1 MRLSEFAQREPIDD
15 ITAHTLNALWASRF
29 DGELRFGTEGPG
41 QRWRA
46 HDLLSAYFDP
56 GLGAAGRTY
65 LRDGFRNTPRRSRR
79 AAQWLLGTALA
90 SVPGLRLSSREAFY
104 VEGDRPT
111 KDLLVVPGNRRLRL
125 LDFGQGRAVVATKR
139 GYDSASLSTELRVRS
154 ERQAKFM
161 VPVLEADAEAGWL
174 EEPLLQGWPLPRAP
188 RDHDQRA
195 SLLWAR
201 DAVAQW
207 AEPECR
213 SEDTAD
219 YLGPLLE
226 RLKVDLQTAHE
237 RFPDLHR
244 VPPAWQQQL
253 ESWALE
259 APRVEV
265 LPSHGDL
272 QAGNLWLQ
280 ADRSSVLILDW
291 ERSAPRSRGYDGRV
305 QELATRS
312 PVGLGARI
320 IGGVRE
326 AGSDRSALSL
336 FLLED
341 WQWFLTEA
349 LDVPGARCPGG
360 LATLHA
366 ELSACASELVSG
378 GLT

>member
-1 MRLSEFAQREPIDD
+1 MRLSEFAQREPIDA
-15 ITAHTLNALWASRF
+15 ITAQTLNEVWASRF
-29 DGELRFGTEGPG
+29 DGALRFEVDGAG

-46 HDLLSAYFDP
+46 HDLLSAYFAPD
-56 GLGAAGRTY
+56 LGAAGRAY

-79 AAQWLLGTALA
+79 VAQWLLGTALA
-90 SVPGLRLSSREAFY
+90 SAVGLRLSSRASFC
-104 VEGDRPT
+104 VEGAGPT
-111 KDLLVVPGNRRLRL
+111 ADLLVVPGNRRLRV
-125 LDFGQGRAVVATKR
+125 LDFARGRAVVATKR

-154 ERQAKFM
+154 ERSADFM
-161 VPVLEADAEAGWL
+161 VPVIEADPEAGWL
-174 EEPLLQGWPLPRAP
+174 EEPLLKGWCLPRAP
-188 RDHDQRA
+188 REHDQRA
-195 SLLWAR
+195 SLRWAR

-207 AEPECR
+207 AEPERR

-219 YLGPLLE
+219 YLGALLE
-226 RLKVDLQTAHE
+226 RLQVDLQTAHE
-237 RFPDLHR
+237 RFPDLHG
-244 VPPAWQQQL
+244 VPPAWLQQL

-259 APRVEV
+259 SPRVEV

-291 ERSAPRSRGYDGRV
+291 ERCPPRSRGYDGRV